1 MQRWF
6 RDGLLRFHR
15 GLFRMPWPW
24 QLWVLLLVIVNAGVP
39 LFFLGRPEARLA
51 LITLMAAA
59 LIMSTVTRYAGFTRL
74 LGLGH
79 FVWFPLLAYL
89 WTRLGDIPAQGFYGL
104 WLRVLMAVNAISLVI
119 DVTDVARY
127 LAGERGEVVEGL

>member
-1 MQRWF
+1 
-6 RDGLLRFHR
+6 
-15 GLFRMPWPW
+15 MPWPW
-24 QLWVLLLVIVNAGVP
+24 QLWVLLLVVVNAGVP

-51 LITLMAAA
+51 LITLMVAA
-59 LIMSTVTRYAGFTRL
+59 LIMSVVTRYAGFTRL

-89 WTRLGDIPAQGFYGL
+89 WTRLGDIPPQGFYGL
-104 WLRVLMAVNAISLVI
+104 WLRVLMAVNAASLVI

-127 LAGERGEVVEGL
+127 LAGDRGEVVEGL

>member
-1 MQRWF
+1 MKRWF

-15 GLFRMPWPW
+15 GLFRMPLQW
-24 QLWVLLLVIVNAGVP
+24 QLWVLLLVVINAGMP

-51 LITLMAAA
+51 LITLMVAAM
-59 LIMSTVTRYAGFTRL
+59 IMSIVTRYAGFTRL

-89 WTRLGDIPAQGFYGL
+89 WTRLGEIPADGFYGM
-104 WLRVLMAVNAISLVI
+104 WIRAVMALNALSLVI

-127 LAGERGEVVEGL
+127 LLGERGEVVEGL